1 MSPTADWRFGPLH
14 HAAGEVL
21 LGDPLGSHAVVSAS
35 GICGVQTDQF
45 DEFLPWDSLTSID
58 LSCDTTRSRAGSR
71 LFDALSA
78 LLTASSGEAAPLDPH
93 DPGELRLETIAGK
106 VSTWR
111 IDAMETGKYW
121 LPYVEAT
128 QVFLEL
134 MRAKPGFSV
143 VTENSESLEIWFR
156 TAVSEARR

>member
-1 MSPTADWRFGPLH
+1 MSPSADWRFGPLH

-21 LGDPLGSHAVVSAS
+21 LGDPLGNHAVVSGS
-35 GICGVQTDQF
+35 GICGVQADQF
-45 DEFLPWDSLTSID
+45 DEFLPWDSLTNID
-58 LSCDTTRSRAGSR
+58 FSCDTTRSRAGSR

-93 DPGELRLETIAGK
+93 DPGELRLETIAGE

-111 IDAMETGKYW
+111 IDAMDTGKYW

-128 QVFLEL
+128 QVFLEM
-134 MRAKPGFSV
+134 MRVKPGFRV
-143 VTENSESLEIWFR
+143 ITEDAAALATWFR
-156 TAVSEARR
+156 TAVSEAQR